1 MRLSCLRTKIA
12 EAMGSHADRELRR
25 VHFEAKTLN
34 PWLGGCFTALE
45 STSCQAVSSC
55 CVNTGSVLGGTWFQV
70 LRWSVLASA
79 AACYRVFSHAAEQ
92 PSFDLLP
99 GTRACHVRVCKS
111 KCIDS
116 KSSKQPSA
124 EP

>member
-1 MRLSCLRTKIA
+1 MQIENCA
-12 EAMGSHADRELRR
+12 EY
-25 VHFEAKTLN
+25 TLKRK
-34 PWLGGCFTALE
+34 PEIHGLVVVLTALE

-79 AACYRVFSHAAEQ
+79 AACYGVFSHAAEQ